1 LQAISAAAA
10 LVGPAQVAA
19 RLAEF
24 FLLRRS
30 HPLVPARVAALLH
43 PIGAVVL
50 AAIGPAAAT
59 AFAIFYG
66 AGNGLL
72 TIARGTVPL
81 AVFGPHGYG
90 ERTGLL
96 GAPARAAQA
105 LAPLAFG
112 ILLDTMGASVIIVS
126 SGLCLAAFAALLGL
140 RTPAPDRV

>member
-1 LQAISAAAA
+1 M
-10 LVGPAQVAA
+10 PA
-19 RLAEF
+19 RL
-24 FLLRRS
+24 
-30 HPLVPARVAALLH
+30 AALLH

-50 AAIGPAAAT
+50 AAIGPAAGT

-81 AVFGPHGYG
+81 AVFGPRGYG

-112 ILLDTMGASVIIVS
+112 ILLDAMGASAIIIS

-140 RTPAPDRV
+140 RTPAPDQV

>member
-1 LQAISAAAA
+1 MTRKTAA
-10 LVGPAQVAA
+10 
-19 RLAEF
+19 
-24 FLLRRS
+24 
-30 HPLVPARVAALLH
+30 
-43 PIGAVVL
+43 
-50 AAIGPAAAT
+50 

-105 LAPLAFG
+105 VAPLLFG
-112 ILLDTMGASVIIVS
+112 ILLDAMGVSVIVVS
-126 SGLCLAAFAALLGL
+126 AVLCLAAFAALVGL
-140 RTPAPDRV
+140 RALPPEQV